1 VVHLAAFSF
10 ASCNYS
16 EVTMNEISYFVIR
29 AQHYSRLALEA
40 GDPKLKA
47 AYEAVA
53 TEMLANLATANWNRH
68 VFLIDGVAA
77 GTYPLSA
84 LDPLLPLQPRHSPDG
99 GGAIELPPQR
109 DLDTAR
115 RRARNLAAR
124 PTAFY
129 AIRPAS

>member
-1 VVHLAAFSF
+1 
-10 ASCNYS
+10 
-16 EVTMNEISYFVIR
+16 MNEISYFVIR

-40 GDPKLKA
+40 SDPKLKA

-53 TEMLANLATANWNRH
+53 TEMSANLATANWNRH

-84 LDPLLPLQPRHSPDG
+84 LDPLLPLQPRNSPDG
-99 GGAIELPPQR
+99 GEATEIPPQR

-124 PTAFY
+124 PTVFY